1 LGLPADWLVIEDWL
15 SETNLPA
22 AAQTLTQLS
31 TTSKDGPD
39 TRVFTW
45 DTYPSKEIPSA
56 PETAINIELL
66 KKLVEKNAG
75 KLLEHEL
82 RRAYR
87 TIDYLENGAPA
98 HQKKVLKS

>member
-1 LGLPADWLVIEDWL
+1 LVTEA
-15 SETNLPA
+15 NLAA
-22 AAQTLTQLS
+22 AAQTTKQLS
-31 TTSKDGPD
+31 APSKNGPD

-82 RRAYR
+82 R
-87 TIDYLENGAPA
+87 
-98 HQKKVLKS
+98 